1 MKRIKQIIVAMAL
14 VVGFGVLTVPV
25 PVGAVNV
32 FKSCDTAATQDTAV
46 CKAATTDDA
55 KKTIGIIVNT
65 LLFFVG
71 ITAVIAIIIGG
82 IMYTTSGGDSAGVSK
97 AKNTIL
103 YAVIGLVVAIAAY
116 AIINFVLGMFTAT
129 SPQQQCERSGGTYDS
144 GTQICE

>member
-1 MKRIKQIIVAMAL
+1 MKRIKQILVGLAL
-14 VVGFGVLTVPV
+14 VVGFGALTVPV

-32 FKSCDTAATQDTAV
+32 FKSCDTAASKNTAV

-71 ITAVIAIIIGG
+71 IAAVIAIIIGG
-82 IMYTTSGGDSAGVSK
+82 IMYTTSGGDSAGVNK

-103 YAVIGLVVAIAAY
+103 YAVIGLIVAIAAY
-116 AIINFVLGMFTAT
+116 AIINFVLGMFNAA
-129 SPQQQCERSGGTYDS
+129 SAQQQCEQSGGTYD
-144 GTQICE
+144 TKTKICK